1 MAALQEL
8 GQDPITPRS
17 NTIKKMKGYTNV
29 YRYRLGDFRL
39 LYVAALGARM
49 IQLLA
54 IGSRGTEYKR
64 FDFPGRGKAKPML
77 PTA

>member
-1 MAALQEL
+1 MCTATALATS
-8 GQDPITPRS
+8 G
-17 NTIKKMKGYTNV
+17 
-29 YRYRLGDFRL
+29 L